1 LWNSS
6 AGVAY
11 EKRLSLRIHAI
22 LDLGCII
29 DEETVTLQAMSR
41 LAPAIVAA
49 MILAACAA
57 NKPPVSSYG
66 PPPRVTEPTPTAS
79 EEFALIVGD
88 ELTAQEQQDLATIR
102 TTIYTPPSNASPPQ
116 LDAGLEELLAQE
128 GAVLIHE
135 KVGYDIPIVLNDR
148 VEWWIDYFTYRLH
161 DSFERYLIR
170 SGAWMPYLKAQ
181 LREAGL
187 PEDMAYLALI
197 ESGFSTQAVSHAGA
211 VGPWQFMPY
220 TGREYGLRI
229 DRWVDERRD
238 YEKATQAAIAYLSDL
253 HAMLGSWY
261 LAAAGYNG
269 GQGRVGR
276 AMMRDN
282 TINFWELTGIH
293 DETKNY
299 VPKLIAATLIAKE
312 PERYGFYAVP
322 YLEAVEWETVT
333 VPTSSDVAV
342 IAAAAEVPVETIRAL
357 NPHLLRGR
365 TPPGEINFPVHI
377 PAGQVDEFTENY
389 YAMPPVARVDESP
402 ADDLPGGGRPDEPV
416 EHIVRDGET
425 VVGIATAYGVDPR
438 ELMEANAL
446 SSEADL
452 EDGMVLRVPGGVDA
466 SELMGFPEQP
476 AEPSTAAPS
485 PTSGGPPP
493 TLARAQEVE
502 APRAA
507 RTHRVKRGE
516 TLMALSRMYGIPVD
530 DIRRENGIQGD
541 RILVGQVLRIPE

>member
-1 LWNSS
+1 
-6 AGVAY
+6 
-11 EKRLSLRIHAI
+11 
-22 LDLGCII
+22 
-29 DEETVTLQAMSR
+29 MSR
-41 LAPAIVAA
+41 LVPAMTAA
-49 MILAACAA
+49 LFLAACAS
-57 NKPPVSSYG
+57 KPPVSSYG

-88 ELTAQEQQDLATIR
+88 ELTEQERQDLATIR
-102 TTIYTPPSNASPPQ
+102 TTVYTPPPNASPPQ

-148 VEWWIDYFTYRLH
+148 VEWWIDYFSYRLR

-170 SGAWMPYLKAQ
+170 SGAWMPYLKTQ

-238 YEKATQAAIAYLSDL
+238 YEKATQAAIAYLTDL

-312 PERYGFYAVP
+312 PERYGFYGVP
-322 YLEAVEWETVT
+322 YLDPVEWETVT
-333 VPTSSDVAV
+333 VPTSSDLSV

-365 TPPGEINFPVHI
+365 TPPGELNFPVHI

-389 YAMPPVARVDESP
+389 YAMPPIARVDDPRADEP
-402 ADDLPGGGRPDEPV
+402 AAGNGAEEPV
-416 EHIVRDGET
+416 EHLVRSGET
-425 VVGIATAYGVDPR
+425 VVGIANAYGVDPR
-438 ELMEANAL
+438 QLMDANDL
-446 SSEADL
+446 RSEESLA
-452 EDGMVLRVPGGVDA
+452 DGMVLRIPGGADA
-466 SELMGFPEQP
+466 SEQMGFPEQP
-476 AEPSTAAPS
+476 ATAAGTAPPS
-485 PTSGGPPP
+485 AAAAGTAEP

-502 APRAA
+502 APRAS
-507 RTHRVKRGE
+507 RTHRVRRGE
-516 TLMALSRMYGIPVD
+516 TLMAISRTYGVPVD
-530 DIRRENGIQGD
+530 AIRRENGIQGD

>member
-1 LWNSS
+1 M
-6 AGVAY
+6 
-11 EKRLSLRIHAI
+11 I
-22 LDLGCII
+22 
-29 DEETVTLQAMSR
+29 
-41 LAPAIVAA
+41 AA
-49 MILAACAA
+49 LILAACAA
-57 NKPPVSSYG
+57 SKPPVSSYG
-66 PPPRVTEPTPTAS
+66 PPPRVTEPTPTSS

-88 ELTAQEQQDLATIR
+88 ELTEQERQDLATIR
-102 TTIYTPPSNASPPQ
+102 ATVYTPPENASPPQ

-135 KVGYDIPIVLNDR
+135 RVGYDIPIVLNDR
-148 VEWWIDYFTYRLH
+148 VEWWIDYFSYRIH

-181 LREAGL
+181 LRDAGL

-229 DRWVDERRD
+229 DRWVDERRN
-238 YEKATQAAIAYLSDL
+238 YERATQAAIAYLRDL

-276 AMMRDN
+276 SMMRDN

-322 YLEAVEWETVT
+322 YLEPVEWETVT
-333 VPTSSDVAV
+333 VPTSTDLSV

-365 TPPGEINFPVHI
+365 TPPGEVNFPVHI

-389 YAMPPVARVDESP
+389 FAMPPTARVDEP
-402 ADDLPGGGRPDEPV
+402 AVGDEARGSASV
-416 EHIVRDGET
+416 EHRVREGET
-425 VVGIATAYGVDPR
+425 VIGIASAYGIDPR
-438 ELMEANAL
+438 DLMSANDLRSEGELE
-446 SSEADL
+446 E
-452 EDGMVLRVPGGVDA
+452 GMTLRIPGGADA
-466 SELMGFPEQP
+466 SELAGFPDQP
-476 AEPSTAAPS
+476 SETAAPPEPS
-485 PTSGGPPP
+485 AAGSQS
-493 TLARAQEVE
+493 TLSRAREVE
-502 APRAA
+502 RPQT
-507 RTHRVKRGE
+507 RTHRVQRGE
-516 TLMALSRMYGIPVD
+516 TLMALSRMYGVPVD
-530 DIRRENGIQGD
+530 AIRRENGLRGD

>member
-1 LWNSS
+1 MM
-6 AGVAY
+6 
-11 EKRLSLRIHAI
+11 
-22 LDLGCII
+22 
-29 DEETVTLQAMSR
+29 T
-41 LAPAIVAA
+41 AA
-49 MILAACAA
+49 LLLAACAG

-88 ELTAQEQQDLATIR
+88 ALTEQERADLAAIR
-102 TTIYTPPSNASPPQ
+102 TVRYTPPPNASPPE

-128 GAVLIHE
+128 SAVLIHE

-148 VEWWIDYFTYRLH
+148 VEWWINYFTYRIP

-170 SGAWMPYLKAQ
+170 SGAWMPYLKEQ
-181 LREAGL
+181 LREANL

-229 DRWVDERRD
+229 DRWVDERRN
-238 YEKATQAAIAYLSDL
+238 YEKATQAAIAYLTDL

-276 AMMRDN
+276 SMMRDN

-312 PERYGFYAVP
+312 PERYGFYAIP
-322 YLEAVEWETVT
+322 YLEPVEWETVT
-333 VPTSSDVAV
+333 VPTSSDLSV
-342 IAAAAEVPVETIRAL
+342 IAAAAEVPVETVRAL

-365 TPPGEINFPVHI
+365 TPPGELNFPVHI
-377 PAGQVDEFTENY
+377 PAGRVQIFTENY
-389 YAMPPVARVDESP
+389 YRMAP
-402 ADDLPGGGRPDEPV
+402 AERIDIPA
-416 EHIVRDGET
+416 EHLVRSGET
-425 VVGIATAYGVDPR
+425 VIGISTAYGVDSR
-438 ELMEANAL
+438 ELMRINDL
-446 SSEADL
+446 DDSSDL
-452 EDGMVLRVPGGVDA
+452 EDGMVLRIPGG
-466 SELMGFPEQP
+466 
-476 AEPSTAAPS
+476 AEPGEMETGPTATAPPAASATGSTLTPS
-485 PTSGGPPP
+485 P
-493 TLARAQEVE
+493 EVDP
-502 APRAA
+502 ATPRV
-507 RTHRVKRGE
+507 HRVRRGE
-516 TLMALSRMYGIPVD
+516 TLVGIARSYGVPLED
-530 DIRRENGIQGD
+530 LLRENGLRGD
-541 RILVGQVLRIPE
+541 RLLVGQTLRIP

>member
-1 LWNSS
+1 
-6 AGVAY
+6 
-11 EKRLSLRIHAI
+11 
-22 LDLGCII
+22 
-29 DEETVTLQAMSR
+29 M
-41 LAPAIVAA
+41 
-49 MILAACAA
+49 
-57 NKPPVSSYG
+57 
-66 PPPRVTEPTPTAS
+66 
-79 EEFALIVGD
+79 GD
-88 ELTAQEQQDLATIR
+88 ELTEQEREDLATIR
-102 TTIYTPPSNASPPQ
+102 ATVYTPPPNASPPQ

-148 VEWWIDYFTYRLH
+148 VEWWIDYFSYRLRG
-161 DSFERYLIR
+161 SFERYLIR

-312 PERYGFYAVP
+312 PERYGFYGVP
-322 YLEAVEWETVT
+322 YLEPVEWETVT
-333 VPTSSDVAV
+333 VPTSSDLSV
-342 IAAAAEVPVETIRAL
+342 IAAAAEVPFETIRAL

-365 TPPGEINFPVHI
+365 TPPGEVNFPVHI

-389 YAMPPVARVDESP
+389 YAMPPIARVDEPPTDEPPTEEPSAGEP
-402 ADDLPGGGRPDEPV
+402 VEEPV
-416 EHIVRDGET
+416 EHLVRSGET
-425 VVGIATAYGVDPR
+425 VIGIATAYGVDPR
-438 ELMEANAL
+438 ELMDANDLRA
-446 SSEADL
+446 EADL
-452 EDGMVLRVPGGVDA
+452 EDGTVLKIPGADS
-466 SELMGFPEQP
+466 SERMGFPEQP
-476 AEPSTAAPS
+476 ATAPA
-485 PTSGGPPP
+485 TAPP

-507 RTHRVKRGE
+507 RSHRVRRGE
-516 TLMALSRMYGIPVD
+516 TLMALSRTYGIPVD
-530 DIRRENGIQGD
+530 AIRRENGIEGD
-541 RILVGQVLRIPE
+541 RILIGQVLRIPE

>member
-1 LWNSS
+1 
-6 AGVAY
+6 
-11 EKRLSLRIHAI
+11 
-22 LDLGCII
+22 
-29 DEETVTLQAMSR
+29 
-41 LAPAIVAA
+41 
-49 MILAACAA
+49 
-57 NKPPVSSYG
+57 
-66 PPPRVTEPTPTAS
+66 
-79 EEFALIVGD
+79 
-88 ELTAQEQQDLATIR
+88 
-102 TTIYTPPSNASPPQ
+102 
-116 LDAGLEELLAQE
+116 
-128 GAVLIHE
+128 
-135 KVGYDIPIVLNDR
+135 
-148 VEWWIDYFTYRLH
+148 
-161 DSFERYLIR
+161 
-170 SGAWMPYLKAQ
+170 
-181 LREAGL
+181 
-187 PEDMAYLALI
+187 
-197 ESGFSTQAVSHAGA
+197 
-211 VGPWQFMPY
+211 
-220 TGREYGLRI
+220 
-229 DRWVDERRD
+229 
-238 YEKATQAAIAYLSDL
+238 
-253 HAMLGSWY
+253 
-261 LAAAGYNG
+261 
-269 GQGRVGR
+269 
-276 AMMRDN
+276 MMRDN

-293 DETKNY
+293 DETRNY

-438 ELMEANAL
+438 ELMEANDL

-452 EDGMVLRVPGGVDA
+452 EDGMVLRVPGGVDS

>member
-1 LWNSS
+1 MP
-6 AGVAY
+6 
-11 EKRLSLRIHAI
+11 
-22 LDLGCII
+22 
-29 DEETVTLQAMSR
+29 MSR
-41 LAPAIVAA
+41 LFPTMAA
-49 MILAACAA
+49 ALVLAACAA
-57 NKPPVSSYG
+57 SKPPVSSYG

-88 ELTAQEQQDLATIR
+88 ELTEQERADLASIR
-102 TTIYTPPSNASPPQ
+102 ATVYTPPPNASPPQ

-148 VEWWIDYFTYRLH
+148 VEWWIDYFTYRIH

-170 SGAWMPYLKAQ
+170 SGAWMPYLKTQ

-187 PEDMAYLALI
+187 PEDMAFLALI
-197 ESGFSTQAVSHAGA
+197 ESGFSTQAVSRAGA

-229 DRWVDERRD
+229 DRWVDERRN
-238 YEKATQAAIAYLSDL
+238 YERATQAAIAYLRDL

-276 AMMRDN
+276 SMMRDN

-322 YLEAVEWETVT
+322 YLGPVEWETIT
-333 VPTSSDVAV
+333 VPTSTDLAV
-342 IAAAAEVPVETIRAL
+342 IADAAEVPVETVRAL

-365 TPPGEINFPVHI
+365 TPPGEVNFPVHI
-377 PAGQVDEFTENY
+377 PAGRVQRFTENY
-389 YAMPPVARVDESP
+389 YRMAP
-402 ADDLPGGGRPDEPV
+402 AERIDVPA
-416 EHIVRDGET
+416 EHLVRSGET
-425 VVGIATAYGVDPR
+425 VTGISSAYGVDAR
-438 ELMEANAL
+438 ELMQVNDLRTAD
-446 SSEADL
+446 DL
-452 EDGMVLRVPGGVDA
+452 EAGMVLRIPGG
-466 SELMGFPEQP
+466 
-476 AEPSTAAPS
+476 AEPGELEGAPAPARSSSTVS
-485 PTSGGPPP
+485 QP
-493 TLARAQEVE
+493 TLAPEPEVE
-502 APRAA
+502 AAKAPRI
-507 RTHRVKRGE
+507 HRVRQGE
-516 TLMALSRMYGIPVD
+516 TLMGISRAYGVSVD
-530 DIRRENGIQGD
+530 DIRRENGIRGD
-541 RILVGQVLRIPE
+541 KITIGQTLRIPW

>member
-1 LWNSS
+1 M
-6 AGVAY
+6 
-11 EKRLSLRIHAI
+11 
-22 LDLGCII
+22 
-29 DEETVTLQAMSR
+29 TLQAMSR

-282 TINFWELTGIH
+282 TINFWELSGIH

-438 ELMEANAL
+438 ELMEANDL

-452 EDGMVLRVPGGVDA
+452 EDGMVLRVPGGVDS

>member
-438 ELMEANAL
+438 ELMEANDL

-452 EDGMVLRVPGGVDA
+452 EDGMVLRVPGGVDS

>member
-1 LWNSS
+1 M
-6 AGVAY
+6 AY
-11 EKRLSLRIHAI
+11 EKRLSLRIHAS
-22 LDLGCII
+22 LDLGCIS
-29 DEETVTLQAMSR
+29 DEETVTLQPMTR
-41 LAPAIVAA
+41 LVPA
-49 MILAACAA
+49 MIASLFLTACAA
-57 NKPPVSSYG
+57 SKPPVSSYG

-88 ELTAQEQQDLATIR
+88 ELTEQEREDLATIR
-102 TTIYTPPSNASPPQ
+102 TTIYTPPANASPPQ

-148 VEWWIDYFTYRLH
+148 VEWWIDYFSYRLRG
-161 DSFERYLIR
+161 SFERYLIR
-170 SGAWMPYLKAQ
+170 SGAWMPYLKAR

-312 PERYGFYAVP
+312 PDRYGFYGVP
-322 YLEAVEWETVT
+322 YLEPVEWETVT
-333 VPTSSDVAV
+333 VPTSSDLSV

-365 TPPGEINFPVHI
+365 TPPGEVNFPVHI

-389 YAMPPVARVDESP
+389 YAMPPIARVDEPRTEEPS
-402 ADDLPGGGRPDEPV
+402 AGGRVEEPV
-416 EHIVRDGET
+416 EHLVRDGET
-425 VVGIATAYGVDPR
+425 VIGIASAYAIDPR
-438 ELMEANAL
+438 ELMSANDL
-446 SSEADL
+446 RSEADL
-452 EDGMVLRVPGGVDA
+452 EDGMVLRIPGGADA
-466 SELMGFPEQP
+466 GGLTGFPEQP
-476 AEPSTAAPS
+476 PTDTGTAAQ
-485 PTSGGPPP
+485 PTSPGAAPP

-502 APRAA
+502 APRAP
-507 RTHRVKRGE
+507 RTHRVRRGE
-516 TLMALSRMYGIPVD
+516 TLMALSRTYGVPVD
-530 DIRRENGIQGD
+530 AIRRENGIRGD
-541 RILVGQVLRIPE
+541 RILVGQVLRIPR